1 MLTFA
6 MPSQVSDWSFT
17 SLWYNCFRIWSGQ
30 TKVKYLAKI
39 LEDAIIL
46 ITVEIEAFQNNWF
59 FGVKYSGRIF
69 SQLLYLKKL
78 KWFKERS
85 DLLTDID
92 NCATLS
98 YFS

>member
-1 MLTFA
+1 MLTFG

-17 SLWYNCFRIWSGQ
+17 SLWYNFFRIWSGQ

-46 ITVEIEAFQNNWF
+46 IIKEIEAFQNNWF

-69 SQLLYLKKL
+69 SIICSQMLYLKKL
-78 KWFKERS
+78 KWFNRGRIS
-85 DLLTDID
+85 LLT
-92 NCATLS
+92 
-98 YFS
+98 